1 MNIKNGIY
9 GPGVTLAPGQIGLAN
24 EGAFENTFFS
34 QPVTNFIAAD
44 DPNKG
49 LQELLD
55 YLAPP
60 VKSARR
66 FEYRVVP
73 SESVLAVEENDT
85 DIRAIGGSFRM
96 VEAKGQIENGKTLS
110 KGLTMAVDIDELKEN
125 SMAVEEA
132 AANLQRRLI
141 IMDIFRALAIFR
153 ANATKVQKVWGS
165 AVSGVWADPDADLM
179 AAFSDT
185 ERNAR
190 ANRSVFGPNVQAQR
204 FRALRAGGAGTS
216 PTALFT
222 LQQLADLVTLD
233 NIRAVTERYYD
244 EGGVSRGLIPAGDVY
259 GFYAQNGGG
268 RYDPSNLKTF
278 TTDGWRVFQRELES
292 VVLVTV
298 SHYSN
303 IVCTDKNGLVWMEI
317 V

>member
-1 MNIKNGIY
+1 MDVKNGIY

-24 EGAFENTFFS
+24 EGAFQSSFFS
-34 QPVTNFIAAD
+34 QPVTGLLVTDA
-44 DPNKG
+44 PNKG

-73 SESVLAVEENDT
+73 SESALAVEENDS
-85 DIRAIGGSFRM
+85 DIRAIGGSFRV
-96 VEAKGQIENGKTLS
+96 VESKGQIENSKTLS
-110 KGLTMAVDIDELKEN
+110 KGLTIAVDIDEVNEN
-125 SMAVEEA
+125 KMAVEDA

-153 ANATKVQKVWGS
+153 KNSTKIQKVWSS
-165 AVSGVWADPDADLM
+165 AVGGTWADPDADLM
-179 AAFSDT
+179 AAFST
-185 ERNAR
+185 TKRNAR
-190 ANRSVFGPNVQAQR
+190 ANRAVLGPTVLAHR
-204 FRALRAGGAGTS
+204 FRALRGGGAGTA

-222 LQQLADLVTLD
+222 LPQLADLLILD
-233 NIRAVTERYYD
+233 NIRAVTEKYYD
-244 EGGVSRGLIPAGDVY
+244 DEGASRDIIPAGEVY
-259 GFYAQNGGG
+259 GFYAQNGGS
-268 RYDPSNLKTF
+268 RYDPSNLKRF

-303 IVCTDKNGLVWMEI
+303 IVCTDKNGLVRME
-317 V
+317 VV